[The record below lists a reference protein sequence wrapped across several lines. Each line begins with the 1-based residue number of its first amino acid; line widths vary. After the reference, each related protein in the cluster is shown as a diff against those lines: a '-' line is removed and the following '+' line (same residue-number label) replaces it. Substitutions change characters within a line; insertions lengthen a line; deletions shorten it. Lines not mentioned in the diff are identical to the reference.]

1 MKERLLD
8 SKWRSICL
16 SVFLAIIFWLYVRAE
31 LDPTQPGVLRSVP
44 IELTGEGILTSQG
57 LAVADVSHDY
67 VDLRVEAPTS
77 VLENLNRSDISVVV
91 DVSKCVAGEN
101 KLYYTPKIPT
111 NINIEGTVWVSQSP
125 EMLTVKVEKLD
136 SKVFPVEFRLHGS
149 VTEGYQAGTAA
160 VSPETINIS
169 GPVDQVSQIDRVV
182 AVLESKELSEPY
194 SGNLPVR
201 LYNANGEELTDL
213 EVTMESESVYV
224 VLPVVVVKDIRLTV
238 NFLSGGGATQ
248 DDVSY
253 KIEPESITVSGT
265 AEDMQEFDE
274 LSLGSIDLSK
284 VIGEKDVSMPIS
296 LSPVFENVSGLSNA
310 VVSVTVEGLSTR
322 TLEVDNIVLSNIPYG
337 YSVVSSTKAR
347 TVVIRGKEELLETID
362 PSQLKIVVDMSDI
375 STVGTYQVPAKVY
388 LNASDSVGVIGE
400 YAVVVT
406 ISR

>member
-1 MKERLLD
+1 MRERLLD

-44 IELTGEGILTSQG
+44 IELTGEGILASQG
-57 LAVADVSHDY
+57 LAVADISHDY

-91 DVSKCVAGEN
+91 DVSKCIAGEN
-101 KLYYTPKIPT
+101 KLHYMPKVPT
-111 NINIEGTVWVSQSP
+111 NINTEGTVWVSQVP
-125 EMLTVKVEKLD
+125 EMLTVKIEKLD
-136 SKVFPVEFRLHGS
+136 SKVFPVEFKLQGS
-149 VTEGYQAGTAA
+149 VKEGYQAGTAA

-182 AVLESKELSEPY
+182 AILESKELSEPY

-248 DDVSY
+248 NDVSY
-253 KIEPESITVSGT
+253 KIEPEIITVSGA

-274 LSLGSIDLSK
+274 LSLGSVDLSK
-284 VIGEKDVSMPIS
+284 VIGAKDISMPIS
-296 LSPVFENVSGLSNA
+296 LSPIFENVSGLSSA

-347 TVVIRGKEELLETID
+347 TVVIRGKEESLELID

>member
-8 SKWRSICL
+8 HKWRSVCL

-31 LDPTQPGVLRSVP
+31 LDPTQPGVLRYVP

-77 VLENLNRSDISVVV
+77 VLENLNRSDISVIV
-91 DVSKCVAGEN
+91 DVSKCVVGEN
-101 KLYYTPKIPT
+101 KLYYTPKVPT
-111 NINIEGTVWVSQSP
+111 NINTEGTVWMSQSP
-125 EMLTVKVEKLD
+125 ETLTVKVEKLD
-136 SKVFPVEFRLHGS
+136 AKVFPVEFRLQGS

-194 SGNLPVR
+194 SGNLPIR

-248 DDVSY
+248 NDVSY
-253 KIEPESITVSGT
+253 KIEPEFITVSGL
-265 AEDMQEFDE
+265 AEDMQAFDE

-284 VIGEKDVSMPIS
+284 VIGAKDVSMPIS

-322 TLEVDNIVLSNIPYG
+322 TLEVDNIVLSNIPNG

-347 TVVIRGKEELLETID
+347 TVVIRGKEELLELID
-362 PSQLKIVVDMSDI
+362 PSQLKIVVDMSEV